1 MHDRLAHIGVGV
13 AGQAA
18 EPGFDR
24 VQGLADGDEAAPV
37 DDALDGQQLVAG
49 QLGIG
54 IADDDRG
61 GEEAEGDVVLA
72 ELLQRLVGI
81 GGLVV
86 GVGIDQRRL
95 AIEHHLAQ
103 DHRHRLA
110 LGEPLP
116 A

>member
-1 MHDRLAHIGVGV
+1 MVTKPRPLMMRSMASSLSP
-13 AGQAA
+13 AS
-18 EPGFDR
+18 
-24 VQGLADGDEAAPV
+24 
-37 DDALDGQQLVAG
+37 
-49 QLGIG
+49 LGSASPTMTVVVRI
-54 IADDDRG
+54 
-61 GEEAEGDVVLA
+61 AEGDVVLA

-86 GVGIDQRRL
+86 GIGIDQRRL

-103 DHRHRLA
+103 DRRHRLA